1 MLVRYILITAGTLCL
16 MLGVVGIFV
25 PGLPTTPFFL
35 LTAGLYV
42 RSSDRLY
49 KRLITNRYIGTY
61 IQNWQTDKGLTLKAK
76 VRAVILMWIMIILSV
91 LFFIDLLP
99 VKGAVLFVG
108 FIGTFVMGFIVPTR
122 RK

>member
-49 KRLITNRYIGTY
+49 QSLISNRYIGIY
-61 IQNWQTDKGLTLKAK
+61 IQNWQTEKGLTLKAK
-76 VRAVILMWIMIILSV
+76 ARAVILMWIMIILSV
-91 LFFIDLLP
+91 LFFIDSLP
-99 VKGAVLFVG
+99 VRGIVIFVG
-108 FIGTFVMGFIVPTR
+108 LIGTLVMGFIVPTR
-122 RK
+122 KQ